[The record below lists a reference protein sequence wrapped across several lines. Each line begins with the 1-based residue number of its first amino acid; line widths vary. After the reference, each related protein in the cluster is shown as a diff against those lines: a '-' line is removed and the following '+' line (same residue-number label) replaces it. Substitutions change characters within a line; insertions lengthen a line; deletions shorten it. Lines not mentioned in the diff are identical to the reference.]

1 MTQTLVHV
9 HHLNLFHTS
18 RLGVNPLKSAKA
30 DFTIRLGDV
39 FLRKRRKERT
49 VKLRLLMW
57 GCSSV
62 GRAPALQAGGQEFE
76 SPHLHHAPRKP
87 KYSKINIWS
96 SNKGHRANALA
107 PGGDEG
113 RDKHRYA
120 SGRRK

>member
-18 RLGVNPLKSAKA
+18 RLGVII
-30 DFTIRLGDV
+30 DY
-39 FLRKRRKERT
+39 
-49 VKLRLLMW
+49 
-57 GCSSV
+57 
-62 GRAPALQAGGQEFE
+62 
-76 SPHLHHAPRKP
+76 APRKP